1 MRVFKLQIFVEMLC
15 ANLPEASMEPPCWW
29 SSLLQN
35 MAAGPFLTYFIGPM
49 LRHMFESSLKLS
61 LLMTTYTEAI

>member
-1 MRVFKLQIFVEMLC
+1 MRVFKLQIFVESTGGQYG
-15 ANLPEASMEPPCWW
+15 AATPCWW

-35 MAAGPFLTYFIGPM
+35 MADGPFLTYFIGPR
-49 LRHMFESSLKLS
+49 LKHMFESILKLS